1 VEPGALTADEVDLSA
16 RAFWEQPAA
25 ERQAAFAVLRRE
37 RPISRQGPPE
47 SVLLEPEEGTGGYW
61 AVVRYDDVQQ
71 VSRDPE
77 TFSSARGVMFDDAP
91 EELLEASQSFLATDA
106 PRHTQLRGLVKAAFT
121 PKQVQ
126 RIESQIQANA
136 GRVVD
141 ELESR
146 GDCDFVEHVSSRL
159 PMLTLWGMFDL
170 PDSEHEP
177 PTNAAN
183 DLVGW
188 NDPDV
193 VGDREPVELMFEGVV
208 RLSAAAAA
216 LADQR
221 REQPGEDL
229 MTALVEAE
237 VEGERLT
244 DADIGAFFVLLAVA
258 GNDTTR
264 HSTSHA
270 MRALTE
276 FPEQRALLI
285 EDLDGRI
292 DTAVEEFVRWA
303 TPVMTFRRTA
313 THDTELRGQAVAE
326 GEKVVM
332 FYTSA
337 NRDEAAF
344 TEPERFDL
352 LRHPNRHCGFGGGGP
367 HYCLGAPLARMQ
379 LRSIFTELLTR
390 LPRIE
395 TGEPEPLVGNFI
407 NGIKRMPCSLDG

>member
-1 VEPGALTADEVDLSA
+1 MEPGALTADEVDLSA

-47 SVLLEPEEGTGGYW
+47 SVLLEPEEGTGGYL

>member
-71 VSRDPE
+71 VSRDPD